1 MATITQTITT
11 KSQST
16 TSNQYSL
23 TRPLEELC
31 TLQPKDIIP
40 KLAHVTQKYIN
51 DGCPKPRLGGL
62 RTDRT
67 KAFYL
72 VLLGLHS
79 KVDQWEMVHA
89 LQVHPMRLESML
101 EFAMTWYAYH
111 FEWIPSTLQYRLGE
125 ERKAWRMSVEYEPV
139 EAFGSENEEEVSKPK
154 GRKKSVVFAEGV
166 NTAGW
171 AGLPGR
177 GRKRRLGWL
186 VLLLRERG
194 RVSGL
199 VVVFAGLLR
208 GFWSELELCW

>member
-1 MATITQTITT
+1 MATITQTVITET
-11 KSQST
+11 QPT

-40 KLAHVTQKYIN
+40 KLAHVTQKYIK
-51 DGCPKPRLGGL
+51 DGCPKPQPGGL

-79 KVDQWEMVHA
+79 RLDQWEMVHA

-111 FEWIPSTLQYRLGE
+111 FEWIPSTLQYRLAE
-125 ERKAWRMSVEYEPV
+125 ERRAWRMSAEYESVDP
-139 EAFGSENEEEVSKPK
+139 FGLENEEGVSKPK
-154 GRKKSVVFAEGV
+154 GRKKSVVCAENVKNSRPDRATRTRAKETSQLAVPVVDGTKQGV
-166 NTAGW
+166 RTS
-171 AGLPGR
+171 
-177 GRKRRLGWL
+177 
-186 VLLLRERG
+186 G
-194 RVSGL
+194 RVRRAPAR
-199 VVVFAGLLR
+199 F
-208 GFWSELELCW
+208 LE

>member
-1 MATITQTITT
+1 MATITQSITT
-11 KSQST
+11 ESQST

-23 TRPLEELC
+23 TRPLEEFC

-51 DGCPKPRLGGL
+51 DGCPKSQPGGL

-79 KVDQWEMVHA
+79 KLDQWEMVHA

-111 FEWIPSTLQYRLGE
+111 FEWIPSTLQYRLDE

-139 EAFGSENEEEVSKPK
+139 EAFGLKNEEEVSKPK
-154 GRKKSVVFAEGV
+154 GRKKSVVFAEDV
-166 NTAGW
+166 KNSR
-171 AGLPGR
+171 PGR
-177 GRKRRLGWL
+177 PTRTRAKDTSQVAGPVVGGGREGVRTS
-186 VLLLRERG
+186 G
-194 RVSGL
+194 RVRRAPAR
-199 VVVFAGLLR
+199 F
-208 GFWSELELCW
+208 LE

>member
-1 MATITQTITT
+1 MATITQTISIE
-11 KSQST
+11 SQST

-31 TLQPKDIIP
+31 ALQPKDIIP

-79 KVDQWEMVHA
+79 KLDQWEMVHA

-154 GRKKSVVFAEGV
+154 GRKKSVVFAEDV
-166 NTAGW
+166 KNSR
-171 AGLPGR
+171 PGR
-177 GRKRRLGWL
+177 ATRTRAKEASQVAGPVVERT
-186 VLLLRERG
+186 REGVRTSG
-194 RVSGL
+194 RVRRAPAR
-199 VVVFAGLLR
+199 F
-208 GFWSELELCW
+208 LE